1 MNYTLVH
8 PATAPNLP
16 TDEVQVTLDTGHSV
30 AAKALAT
37 RISGGSVNIRVEARQ
52 IDPETGETIKDANGD
67 PIISTASHTFDA
79 ATIAAQTLPICGGEL
94 AAIVLGEPSKLFGE
108 TLPPLAGGV
117 LASWSIRNAIAAAAH
132 AGPMTNL
139 ASLL

>member
-52 IDPETGETIKDANGD
+52 INPETGETLKDANGD
-67 PIISTASHTFDA
+67 PIISSASHTFDA
-79 ATIAAQTLPICGGEL
+79 ATIAAQTLPACTKDMIL
-94 AAIVLGEPSKLFGE
+94 LVLGEAPLLFGAA
-108 TLPPLAGGV
+108 LPALDPSVVA
-117 LASWSIRNAIAAAAH
+117 AYSIRSAIAAAAH

>member
-1 MNYTLVH
+1 MSYTLIH
-8 PATAPNLP
+8 PATAPVQPGEL
-16 TDEVQVTLDTGHSV
+16 QVTLDTGQSV

-37 RISGGSVNIRVEARQ
+37 RISGGSLNIRVEARQ
-52 IDPETGETIKDANGD
+52 INPETGETLKDANGD

-79 ATIAAQTLPICGGEL
+79 ATIAAQTLPICGGAL

-108 TLPPLAGGV
+108 RLPALDPSVVA
-117 LASWSIRNAIAAAAH
+117 AYSIRSAIAAAAH